1 MTELKSISRKL
12 YIWVNQMLYLGI
24 TPAPHR
30 EHAIVSDK
38 LIISL
43 EGSIQITL
51 ENGDK
56 VTSRTCLVKAGINF
70 EKSNIDTNK
79 AVVAIYYLPSLTQ
92 DYSAL
97 ECIMSYA
104 RNGVH
109 YDHSEEDNLI
119 TALLKIRETSPAPE
133 QTFAMLRK
141 LIILPHL
148 EGHTFKEFDE
158 RIVEVAR
165 QIRTTVSEN
174 LSLKVFADDVHL
186 SESRLEKLFKDQI
199 GIPITKYRLK
209 YRVFIGI
216 IHLALGQSITEAA
229 LAAGFASSSHFSKSF
244 SAINGIPPSETFL
257 KPPFINILIADEV
270 LNTLCILDQPSAD
283 SKLKAQEITPQ
294 RIQLG
299 EYDEYLLTTQN

>member
-1 MTELKSISRKL
+1 MTEINSISRKL
-12 YIWVNQMLYLGI
+12 YIWANQMLYLGI
-24 TPAPHR
+24 SAVPYR

-38 LIISL
+38 LMVSL
-43 EGSIQITL
+43 EGAMQISL

-56 VTSRTCLVKAGINF
+56 ITSRTCLVKAGINF
-70 EKSNIDTNK
+70 EKSSINTNN
-79 AVVAIYYLPSLTQ
+79 AVMAIYYLAPITQ
-92 DYSAL
+92 DYPAL
-97 ECIMSYA
+97 ESIMSYA

-109 YDHSEEDNLI
+109 YDHPEEDDLI
-119 TALLKIRETSPAPE
+119 QTLLKIRATSTPPE
-133 QTFAMLRK
+133 QAFTLLRK

-148 EGHTFKEFDE
+148 EYHIFKEFDE
-158 RIVEVAR
+158 RIIEVI
-165 QIRTTVSEN
+165 QKIKLTVSEN
-174 LSLKVFADDVHL
+174 ISLKKFADDVYL
-186 SESRLEKLFKDQI
+186 SESRLEKLFKDQT

-257 KPPFINILIADEV
+257 KPPFLNVLIADEV
-270 LNTLCILDQPSAD
+270 LNTLCILEQPSAD
-283 SKLKAQEITPQ
+283 ITYTTQQRSPQ

-299 EYDEYLLTTQN
+299 EYDEYLLTTKN

>member
-1 MTELKSISRKL
+1 MTELNSISRKL
-12 YIWVNQMLYLGI
+12 YIWINQMLYLGI
-24 TPAPHR
+24 TPVPYR

-43 EGSIQITL
+43 EGAMEITL
-51 ENGDK
+51 ENGEK
-56 VTSRTCLVKAGINF
+56 ITSRTCLVKAGINF
-70 EKSNIDTNK
+70 EKSNINTNN
-79 AVVAIYYLPSLTQ
+79 AVMAIYFIAPITQ

-97 ECIMSYA
+97 ESIMSYA

-109 YDHSEEDNLI
+109 YDHPEEDILI
-119 TALLKIRETSPAPE
+119 QSLLEIRNTSTTPE
-133 QTFAMLRK
+133 KAFTLLRK
-141 LIILPHL
+141 LIVQPHL
-148 EGHTFKEFDE
+148 ENHTFREFDE
-158 RIVEVAR
+158 RIVEVIR

-174 LSLKVFADDVHL
+174 VTLKQFADDVHL
-186 SESRLEKLFKDQI
+186 SESRLEKLFKDQT

-216 IHLALGQSITEAA
+216 IHLALGRSITEAA

-257 KPPFINILIADEV
+257 KPPYLHILIADEV
-270 LNTLCILDQPSAD
+270 LSSLCLSDQPAPDISHIAP
-283 SKLKAQEITPQ
+283 K

-299 EYDEYLLTTQN
+299 EYDDYILTTQA